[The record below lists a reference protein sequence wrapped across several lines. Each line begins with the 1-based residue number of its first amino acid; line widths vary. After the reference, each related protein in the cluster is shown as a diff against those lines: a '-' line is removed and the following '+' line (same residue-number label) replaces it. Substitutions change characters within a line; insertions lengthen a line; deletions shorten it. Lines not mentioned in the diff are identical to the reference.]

1 MPSRKLVWPFL
12 ALITAAVLVLVA
24 TSLGGSLTYYLTPQE
39 AVDRRA
45 EFPDGERFR
54 LGGLV
59 MAGSLS
65 EADGVRTFDVTDGA
79 KTIRVQLTGAV
90 PPLFAENVGV
100 VVEGAWNDS
109 LFEADTALVRHDETY
124 QAPTTT
130 TVGD

>member
-1 MPSRKLVWPFL
+1 MPSRKLIWPAL

-39 AVDRRA
+39 AVDRRG
-45 EFPDGERFR
+45 EFADGERFR

-65 EADGVRTFDVTDGA
+65 ESGGVRMFDVTDGA
-79 KTIRVQLTGAV
+79 ETIRVQLTGAV
-90 PPLFAENVGV
+90 PPLFAEDVGV

-109 LFEADTALVRHDETY
+109 LFEADTALIRHDETY

-130 TVGD
+130 VDD